1 MENFPK
7 NLRLLRILSAES
19 TFGAKEWIVF
29 VYFKVEILGKG
40 LTFFFLDL
48 IVSVSQNR
56 RHILFGDFLSGFLP
70 GRTEKSNL
78 RQLKVMILLSLL
90 VV

>member
-40 LTFFFLDL
+40 LTFFFSRSDCLFLRIGGISCLEIFFQGFFPVELRNLILDN
-48 IVSVSQNR
+48 SR
-56 RHILFGDFLSGFLP
+56 
-70 GRTEKSNL
+70 
-78 RQLKVMILLSLL
+78 
-90 VV
+90 